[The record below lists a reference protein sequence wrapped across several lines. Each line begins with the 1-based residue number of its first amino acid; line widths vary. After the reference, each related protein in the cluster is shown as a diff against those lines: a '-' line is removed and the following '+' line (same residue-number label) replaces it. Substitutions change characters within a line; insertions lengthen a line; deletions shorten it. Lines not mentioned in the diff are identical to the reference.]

1 MADQKEEAEFLR
13 QKARLFR
20 DLATAH
26 RTPISPQLLEIAE
39 EFDRRA
45 AELEARAG

>member
-1 MADQKEEAEFLR
+1 MADGKEEAEFLR
-13 QKARLFR
+13 QKAKVFR
-20 DLATAH
+20 ELATAH

-45 AELEARAG
+45 AEIEARL

>member
-1 MADQKEEAEFLR
+1 V
-13 QKARLFR
+13 FR

-39 EFDRRA
+39 EFERRA
-45 AELEARAG
+45 AEIEARR